1 MSVYILNF
9 NEKQFKCL
17 KKMILCTTLYP
28 YNYLGIGYGQIYAIA
43 ITTSYYAS
51 VLTLIIKYFV
61 ASFGSGLPW
70 SYCRLEWGPNC
81 IDSAKKSFPANATSQ
96 NGTSSAELY
105 F

>member
-1 MSVYILNF
+1 MCPML
-9 NEKQFKCL
+9 
-17 KKMILCTTLYP
+17 P
-28 YNYLGIGYGQIYAIA
+28 YNHLGIGYGQIYAIA

-61 ASFGSGLPW
+61 ASFGNDLPW
-70 SYCRLEWGPNC
+70 SYCRIEWGANC
-81 IDSAKKSFPANATSQ
+81 IDSAKKSYSANATSQ

>member
-1 MSVYILNF
+1 MNIFTNS
-9 NEKQFKCL
+9 
-17 KKMILCTTLYP
+17 
-28 YNYLGIGYGQIYAIA
+28 GIGYGQIYAIA

-61 ASFGSGLPW
+61 ASFGSVLPW
-70 SYCRLEWGPNC
+70 SYCRKEWGPNC
-81 IDSAKKSFPANATSQ
+81 VDSARKSFIENATSRVE